1 MELVKVVLTL
11 LACWS
16 VAAQYPYSRIVEPSV
31 LTEGGDYTVSCNSDL
46 AGVPG
51 KGQNLGLLSMS
62 IGWTNEID
70 EMETFVRYMAITK
83 EKYYR
88 TENNIYETNMRFWTY
103 QMRGPDRVNSHGWPD
118 RDAINMTLSSK
129 NAKWQ
134 ESGIFCCNTSYLD
147 MNDDIRHASRCKKIR
162 VTHNIIVNKPE
173 AKVEG
178 AFTVTCDSNLAGV
191 PAQTYGLYYLAILF
205 MYQGEER
212 LYARLGLGSYP
223 LKVRRPPSPLR
234 NWTFNFYGVET
245 LDAHGR
251 LERDKAKTE
260 LVIRDTKYSDSGM
273 YCCEAAY
280 FTLYTDDEQDVK
292 RCQNITV
299 THREIVEPK
308 AVSVGEPFS
317 VFCDADLADVPDLIY
332 GVRQFVLM
340 WSSGT
345 ENPEARAF
353 MNSRLLKSVLIYS
366 AI

>member
-51 KGQNLGLLSMS
+51 KGQNLGLYSMS

-70 EMETFVRYMAITK
+70 EIETFVRYRAIDKST
-83 EKYYR
+83 YYYSEWN
-88 TENNIYETNMRFWTY
+88 TYSLSMRLWTY
-103 QMRGPDRVNSHGWPD
+103 KVREPNKVDHRGLPD
-118 RDAINMTLSSK
+118 RDAVSITLSAK
-129 NAKWQ
+129 NAKWH
-134 ESGIFCCNTSYLD
+134 ESGIFCCNASYQDL
-147 MNDDIRHASRCKKIR
+147 NDDTRDVSRCKKIR

-173 AKVEG
+173 AKAEG

-260 LVIRDTKYSDSGM
+260 LVIRDAKYSDSGM

-292 RCQNITV
+292 RCQNITGV
-299 THREIVEPK
+299 CT
-308 AVSVGEPFS
+308 
-317 VFCDADLADVPDLIY
+317 VFY
-332 GVRQFVLM
+332 F
-340 WSSGT
+340 
-345 ENPEARAF
+345 
-353 MNSRLLKSVLIYS
+353 K
-366 AI
+366 